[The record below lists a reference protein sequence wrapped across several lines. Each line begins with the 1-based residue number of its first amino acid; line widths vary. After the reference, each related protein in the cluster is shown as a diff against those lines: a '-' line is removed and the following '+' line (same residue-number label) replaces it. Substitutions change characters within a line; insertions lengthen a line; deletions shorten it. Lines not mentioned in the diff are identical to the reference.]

1 MCRSGGKQLEL
12 SHWRPH
18 STVDAVM
25 DIAMDITAT
34 DFEREVIEG
43 SKQQLVLVDFWAPWC
58 GPCRAL
64 TPVLE
69 KVCAEY
75 GERVRLVKINSDE
88 NAEISA
94 AFGIRS
100 IPNVIAFRD
109 GKAVS
114 QFLGALPEGQV
125 RAFIEKLL
133 PPPQLALAERAI
145 DEGRL
150 DEAERLLGEIKPNID
165 WDDRVET
172 LKQALS

>member
-69 KVCAEY
+69 KVAAEFA
-75 GERVRLVKINSDE
+75 GKFVLVKANTDE
-88 NAEISA
+88 LQEA
-94 AFGIRS
+94 AARFNVSGI
-100 IPNVIAFRD
+100 
-109 GKAVS
+109 
-114 QFLGALPEGQV
+114 
-125 RAFIEKLL
+125 
-133 PPPQLALAERAI
+133 
-145 DEGRL
+145 
-150 DEAERLLGEIKPNID
+150 
-165 WDDRVET
+165 
-172 LKQALS
+172 